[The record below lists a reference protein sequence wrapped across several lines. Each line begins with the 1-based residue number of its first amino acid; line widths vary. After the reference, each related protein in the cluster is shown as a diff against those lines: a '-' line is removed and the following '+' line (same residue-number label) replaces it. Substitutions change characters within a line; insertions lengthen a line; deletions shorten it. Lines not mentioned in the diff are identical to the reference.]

1 MDTTMVQLALIVSAL
16 LLLGAVLVFG
26 PQISRHHRTS
36 TLVVSWFVLSA
47 VTMSAAF
54 TVLFVAVHAV
64 LFTLGEPAAAVAI
77 VASGIAVLAIPV
89 AWAIGIRSWAHRPSA
104 HA

>member
-26 PQISRHHRTS
+26 PQVSRNHRTS
-36 TLVVSWFVLSA
+36 TLIVTWFVLSA
-47 VTMSAAF
+47 VTMAAAF

-64 LFTLGEPAAAVAI
+64 LFTLGEPVAAIAFLVSAVA
-77 VASGIAVLAIPV
+77 LMAIP
-89 AWAIGIRSWAHRPSA
+89 AGWALVIRGWAHRPSA

>member
-1 MDTTMVQLALIVSAL
+1 MDTTIVQLALIVSAV

-26 PQISRHHRTS
+26 PQVSRSHRTS
-36 TLVVSWFVLSA
+36 TLFVTWLVLSV
-47 VTMSAAF
+47 VTTGAAF
-54 TVLFVAVHAV
+54 TILFVAVHAV

-77 VASGIAVLAIPV
+77 LASLLALVAIPV
-89 AWAIGIRSWAHRPSA
+89 AWAVVIRGWAHRPSV